1 MAYLKVVRGV
11 AVPHVF
17 PDDAVVSGLS
27 YKGRAGEVYVT
38 TYPKCGTTW
47 VQYIAYGIFHDG
59 QPPTDF
65 VQFFRHSPFLELFG
79 VDALG
84 AMHGSG
90 TIKTHLPFTDRRV
103 SSEAKYIYVAQN
115 PYDVCVSSYHQARTH
130 TINADDVG
138 DFGEYLRRF
147 IGGAVSYGDYLEGS
161 LLPWYSRRN
170 ENNVLFLTYEDLCAE
185 TVLQVK
191 RIAEFIGKEYGQRI
205 QRDSTM
211 LQRVLAMSSKDQ
223 MRPIFRDYS
232 RQVFQFL
239 VQQRASRN
247 VPISPELQDFVKFL
261 NDRPPRHEFIR
272 SAAVGDNETFF
283 TEADKVSLGNWISS
297 KTLGSDVM
305 SLWPGICLP

>member
-1 MAYLKVVRGV
+1 MAYLKVVQGV
-11 AVPHVF
+11 AVPRFF
-17 PDDAVVSGLS
+17 PDDAVVSALS

-59 QPPTDF
+59 QPPTDL
-65 VQFFRHSPFLELFG
+65 VQFFRDSPFLELFG

-90 TIKTHLPFTDRRV
+90 TIKTHLPIANRRV
-103 SSEAKYIYVAQN
+103 SSEAKYIYVARN
-115 PYDVCVSSYHQARTH
+115 PYDVCVSSYHQTRTH
-130 TINADDVG
+130 TINEDDVD

-147 IGGAVSYGDYLEGS
+147 ITGAVSYGDYLEGS

-170 ENNVLFLTYEDLCAE
+170 ENNVLFLTYEDLCAQ

-191 RIAEFIGKEYGQRI
+191 RIAEFIGKQYGQRI
-205 QRDSTM
+205 QRDSAM
-211 LQRVLAMSSKDQ
+211 LQRVLAMSSKEQ
-223 MRPIFRDYS
+223 MRPIFRDYM
-232 RQVFQFL
+232 RQAVQFL
-239 VQQRASRN
+239 VQQRTSRN
-247 VPISPELQDFVKFL
+247 VPISPELQNVLKFL
-261 NDRPPRHEFIR
+261 NDRPPRHEFVR
-272 SAAVGDNETFF
+272 SAAVGEYESFLA
-283 TEADKVSLGNWISS
+283 EGDKVALRNWISS